1 MLAYTFVVFVF
12 EIMIDFGHYEKL
24 TKEKETKI
32 FVWVKLKAIGTKAP
46 FNGGF
51 AFAWLSTKLCA
62 RLQRPDLFMNRP
74 AIKFLILGRAS

>member
-1 MLAYTFVVFVF
+1 MGLIVHV
-12 EIMIDFGHYEKL
+12 L
-24 TKEKETKI
+24 RETKRHM
-32 FVWVKLKAIGTKAP
+32 VKGVGTKAP

>member
-1 MLAYTFVVFVF
+1 MTRVLVHVRMLKKKKIEGPRTTF
-12 EIMIDFGHYEKL
+12 YSR
-24 TKEKETKI
+24 
-32 FVWVKLKAIGTKAP
+32 VKGVGTKAP

-74 AIKFLILGRAS
+74 SIEFLI

>member
-1 MLAYTFVVFVF
+1 MDNFPVHALIRYIRA
-12 EIMIDFGHYEKL
+12 HYERDAL
-24 TKEKETKI
+24 SI
-32 FVWVKLKAIGTKAP
+32 KAIGTKAP

-74 AIKFLILGRAS
+74 AIKFLILRRAS